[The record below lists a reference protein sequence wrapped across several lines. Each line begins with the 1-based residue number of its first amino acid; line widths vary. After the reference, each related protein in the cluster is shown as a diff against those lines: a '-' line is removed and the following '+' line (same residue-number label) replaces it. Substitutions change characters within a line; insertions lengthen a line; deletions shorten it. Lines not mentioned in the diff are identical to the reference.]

1 MWIKYTISVL
11 VIVASMTVIVF
22 AEDSAGKLVF
32 TIREPLQNEDG
43 FRAAT
48 RTLPKGSDTSN
59 WWEFHQFNICTI
71 NPDGTDFQRLTDDN
85 VSRKPRWSPDRE
97 RIAYITGLNQDKQ
110 LYVMWADGSKKKRLI
125 KKQYNIHDFWWS
137 PSSNA
142 ILVVVEIDRPKD
154 RLENWEVT
162 VDGKIKRWRT
172 MQWSKGWLHWD
183 VKGEKVKTPHR
194 RLAEIL
200 PEGTQ
205 WPEWSP
211 NKKWI
216 AFKTEGLLA
225 IAEPDVVSMGRSW
238 FLQLNEPPCESIE
251 EWSPD
256 GNHVLFYTSG
266 DICVATVEK
275 GKFVS
280 YQNLS
285 FYRGWD
291 ATWSPDG
298 TNVAFIG
305 GNKDGRRTSEIF
317 ILNVETSNM
326 QQITST
332 NYDFFD
338 LHW

>member
-1 MWIKYTISVL
+1 MIIKCIFKCVLYVLIINSV
-11 VIVASMTVIVF
+11 VF
-22 AEDSAGKLVF
+22 SQDNSSKLVF
-32 TIREPLQNEDG
+32 TVREPLLHEDG

-48 RTLPKGSDTSN
+48 RTLQKGRDTSN
-59 WWEFHQFNICTI
+59 WWEFYQFNICTI
-71 NPDGTDFQRLTDDN
+71 NPNGTDFQRLTDDN

-97 RIAYITGLNQDKQ
+97 RIAYITGLDQDKS
-110 LYVMWADGSKKKRLI
+110 LYVMWTDGSEKKQLLKR
-125 KKQYNIHDFWWS
+125 QYNIHDFWWS
-137 PSSNA
+137 PASNA

-162 VDGKIKRWRT
+162 IDGKIKRWRT
-172 MQWSKGWLHWD
+172 MHWAKGWLHWN
-183 VKGEKVKTPHR
+183 VKGDEVKTPHR
-194 RLAEIL
+194 RLVEIL

-211 NKKWI
+211 NKEWI
-216 AFKTEGLLA
+216 AFKTDGLLA

-238 FLQLNEPPCESIE
+238 FLQLNEPPCDSIE

-256 GNHVLFYTSG
+256 GKHVLFYTSG

-285 FYRGWD
+285 FYRGRD
-291 ATWSPDG
+291 ATWNSDG
-298 TNVAFIG
+298 TQIAFIG

-332 NYDFFD
+332 NYEFFD